1 MKTVKITTL
10 LAALVLVSKAQADG
24 LYNISFSDS
33 GGANV
38 GAGQID
44 VVSGYAISG
53 YFNVTAGLA
62 TGNYLLYTAGGTG
75 GTWNSPLSS
84 PSNAFVY
91 DNAVYDSNNNPQY
104 PVNNP
109 FLDVNGLLF
118 TDVSNNEVNLWAGS
132 DNNTST
138 YIFDAFIGGG
148 DIDPVGILGV
158 SSITPAPEPSSLAL
172 VALMLIPAGVVLRL
186 ARKRQLQS

>member
-1 MKTVKITTL
+1 MKTIKITTFL
-10 LAALVLVSKAQADG
+10 VALVLVCQARADG
-24 LYNISFSDS
+24 LYDITFSD

-44 VVSGYAISG
+44 VEGGYAISG

-62 TGNYLLYTAGGTG
+62 TGSYSLYTAGGTG
-75 GTWNSPLSS
+75 GTYNAPLSS
-84 PSNAFVY
+84 PAGAFIY
-91 DNAVYDSNNNPQY
+91 DNAVYLSNNNPQY

-109 FLDVNGLLF
+109 FVDLNGLLF
-118 TDVSNNEVNLWAGS
+118 TDAGNNEVNLWAGS

-138 YIFDAFIGGG
+138 YTFDAYKSGGY
-148 DIDPVGILGV
+148 IDPAGILGG

-172 VALMLIPAGVVLRL
+172 IGLMLIPAGVCLRL
-186 ARKRQLQS
+186 ARKGQLQS